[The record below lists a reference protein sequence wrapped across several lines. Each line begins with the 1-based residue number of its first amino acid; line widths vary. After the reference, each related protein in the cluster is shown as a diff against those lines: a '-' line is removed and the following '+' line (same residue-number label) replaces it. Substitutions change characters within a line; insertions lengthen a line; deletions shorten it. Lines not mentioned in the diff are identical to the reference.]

1 MHVDGNINLGS
12 MGYDVANSEDEIR
25 NKWMHYV
32 NRVEKFLNTLPATV
46 QFFMETVQCPAK
58 SIETF
63 RFLTPQTAEH
73 SL

>member
-46 QFFMETVQCPAK
+46 LVEP
-58 SIETF
+58 
-63 RFLTPQTAEH
+63 
-73 SL
+73 